1 MKRNTIVFWLVLAV
15 GLVLVALAAGAPPSD
30 GTPLDPRATG
40 PLGAKAL
47 VLTLGEL
54 GGDVQITPTV
64 TGFDT
69 AVLLRDDLTDD
80 QRQSVDDWVTRGGTL
95 LVADPSSSL
104 HPGRIVGDTQT
115 IFGEATVPRGD
126 CSILPLEQLSRVDPT
141 GGVLYDTAG
150 AAQSCFTRASG
161 AFVVAQPKG
170 DGWVVAT
177 GGAGAFVNDRL
188 DSEDNAA
195 LAANILVPAEGTR
208 VAFLERATPA
218 TGGGEKSLADLV
230 PTGVRLALAQLL
242 VAFVVFALWRARR
255 LGKPVGEVPPVQIA
269 ASELVVAV
277 GNLLQKSGRPEAAA
291 ARMRA
296 DLHRELVGRLGASSS
311 ANAEVIAD
319 LASQRTGVD
328 RDKVARALAGP
339 APTTPDAL
347 VAMAREVEEV
357 RTAVLGSRA

>member
-15 GLVLVALAAGAPPSD
+15 GLVLVALAAGAPPND
-30 GTPLDPRATG
+30 GKPLDPRATG

-69 AVLLRDDLTDD
+69 AVLLRDDLTAD
-80 QRQSVDDWVTRGGTL
+80 QRDAVDDWVTRGGTL

-104 HPGRIVGDTQT
+104 HPGHIVGDTQT
-115 IFGEATVPRGD
+115 IFGEATVPRGE

-141 GGVLYDTAG
+141 GGVLYDSGG
-150 AAQSCFTRASG
+150 AAQACFTRGAG
-161 AFVVAQPKG
+161 AFVVAQPQG
-170 DGWVVAT
+170 DGWIVAT

-195 LAANILVPAEGTR
+195 LAANILVPTDGTR
-208 VAFLERATPA
+208 VAFLERANPG
-218 TGGGEKSLADLV
+218 TGEGDKTLADLI
-230 PTGVRLALAQLL
+230 PTGVRLALGQLL
-242 VAFVVFALWRARR
+242 IAFAVFALWRARR
-255 LGKPVGEVPPVQIA
+255 LGRPVTEVPPVQIA

-291 ARMRA
+291 ERLRA
-296 DLHRELVGRLGASSS
+296 DLHRELVGRLGLSPSAS
-311 ANAEVIAD
+311 AEVVAD

-339 APTTPDAL
+339 SPTTPDSL
-347 VAMAREVEEV
+347 VAMTREVEEV
-357 RTAVLGSRA
+357 RTAILGSRA